1 MTPGLRSLLL
11 ATPLCLGAQSNFE
24 VASIRPSAPGARGG
38 NGIEITPGGRFSAVN
53 VSLRALLKNAYGI
66 RDFQVAQPPEW
77 FDSQRYDVVAKAE
90 GDVPADRMKLMLQNL
105 LADRFQL
112 KVHREPKEVQAY
124 VLAIGKNGPKIQPAA
139 SDETGRV
146 SRKGLGVI
154 AGSKASIAQLAE
166 ALSDVALNGHYILD
180 RPVLDRTGLSG
191 VYDFVLTWTPEPGQ
205 FSPGSTPDLS
215 GPSLFTAVQE
225 QLGLKLEIQ
234 KAQVEI
240 LVIDHVEKAS
250 AN

>member
-1 MTPGLRSLLL
+1 MTPGFRSLFL
-11 ATPLCLGAQSNFE
+11 ATPLCLCAQAAFE

-66 RDFQVAQPPEW
+66 RDFQIVQPPDW
-77 FDSQRYDVVAKAE
+77 LDSQRYDVIAKAE
-90 GDVPADRMKLMLQNL
+90 TDVPADRMKLMLQSL

-112 KVHREPKEVQAY
+112 KVHREPKDVQAY
-124 VLAIGKNGPKIQPAA
+124 VLTIGKNGPKIQPAA
-139 SDETGRV
+139 GDPGRV
-146 SRKGLGVI
+146 SRKGLGAI
-154 AGSKASIAQLAE
+154 AGSKASIAQLTE